1 MAFLNK
7 INWNLLRK
15 NTPNSSGIDPSAP
28 SLHPVVQKKP
38 ATPSTAKNLAE
49 LEHEMELERRVLKI
63 SSQPLHRKA
72 KWGIGSKLIWVAIL
86 IGIPVGV
93 IWVANQPY
101 PAIRRPVMLH
111 APFLLLPSYI
121 SMDNHY
127 REALVSVEQA
137 EQLIEKATS
146 PADLA
151 LGEQKLQETQK
162 HLDQLPTSFVND
174 WSEYRYWW
182 YDSRFS
188 IYGFNAFR
196 TKVGQLEAQ
205 VFQEKNA
212 QSLLTDNMQ
221 TFLNAKQQYERA
233 TTVTDKQTAT
243 AAWQTALNQFE
254 QIPGQTLAGKT
265 IQNQLDNYKREFQE
279 VVGLAAGNDR
289 ISALIT
295 AARQFSWQAAKAGQ
309 NPPHTVTEWRQIEN
323 LWIEAIER
331 LKDIPSTDV
340 AGYTEAQ
347 KLLAIYEANLGQV
360 KVRRQ
365 AEADAV
371 EALEA
376 AQREIENLLAS
387 IPTDAHDMQRNRVL
401 SQLQS
406 IVNQLEKVP
415 NGTTAYL
422 KAQELLLSANN
433 KLRQLQIK

>member
-7 INWNLLRK
+7 INLDFLRK
-15 NTPNSSGIDPSAP
+15 NSPNTSGINPSAP
-28 SLHPVVQKKP
+28 SVQS
-38 ATPSTAKNLAE
+38 ATPKNLAK
-49 LEHEMELERRVLKI
+49 LEHEMELERQALKI
-63 SSQPLHRKA
+63 SSQQLHSKA
-72 KWGIGSKLIWVAIL
+72 KRGIGSRLIWIAIL

-101 PAIRRPVMLH
+101 PMIRRPVMLH

-121 SMDNHY
+121 NMDNHY
-127 REALVSVEQA
+127 RQAVVSVEQA

-151 LGEQKLQETQK
+151 LGEQKLQEAQK

-182 YDSRFS
+182 YNSRFS
-188 IYGFNAFR
+188 VYSFNAFR
-196 TKVGQLEAQ
+196 SQVGQLEAK

-221 TFLNAKQQYERA
+221 TLLNAKQQYEQAA
-233 TTVTDKQTAT
+233 TATDKQTRT
-243 AAWQTALNQFE
+243 AAWQTALNQLE

-265 IQNQLDNYKREFQE
+265 VQNQLDNYKREFQE

-289 ISALIT
+289 ITALIT

-309 NPPHTVTEWRQIEN
+309 NPPHTVTEWQQIEN
-323 LWIEAIER
+323 LWMEAIER
-331 LKDIPSTDV
+331 LKEISSKDV
-340 AGYTEAQ
+340 VGYTEAQ

-365 AEADAV
+365 SEADAV
-371 EALEA
+371 EALET
-376 AQREIENLLAS
+376 AQREIERLLAS
-387 IPTDAHDMQRNRVL
+387 IPTDAHDVERNQVL

-406 IVNQLEKVP
+406 IVNQLEKVQ

-422 KAQELLLSANN
+422 KAQDLLLSANN
-433 KLRQLQIK
+433 KLKQLQVK

>member
-1 MAFLNK
+1 M
-7 INWNLLRK
+7 
-15 NTPNSSGIDPSAP
+15 
-28 SLHPVVQKKP
+28 
-38 ATPSTAKNLAE
+38 
-49 LEHEMELERRVLKI
+49 
-63 SSQPLHRKA
+63 
-72 KWGIGSKLIWVAIL
+72 
-86 IGIPVGV
+86 
-93 IWVANQPY
+93 
-101 PAIRRPVMLH
+101 
-111 APFLLLPSYI
+111 
-121 SMDNHY
+121 
-127 REALVSVEQA
+127 
-137 EQLIEKATS
+137 
-146 PADLA
+146 A
-151 LGEQKLQETQK
+151 LGEEKLQEAQK

-196 TKVGQLEAQ
+196 SEVGQLEAQ

-221 TFLNAKQQYERA
+221 TFLSAKQQYERA
-233 TTVTDKQTAT
+233 ATTTDKQTAT

-265 IQNQLDNYKREFQE
+265 VQNQLDNYKREFQE

-309 NPPHTVTEWRQIEN
+309 NPPHTETEWRQIEN
-323 LWIEAIER
+323 LWMEAMER
-331 LKDIPSTDV
+331 LKEIPSKDV

-365 AEADAV
+365 AEADGV
-371 EALEA
+371 DALEA
-376 AQREIENLLAS
+376 AQREIERLLAS
-387 IPTDAHDMQRNRVL
+387 IPDDAQDVDQNRVL

-406 IVNQLEKVP
+406 IICGSESGVEPIAK
-415 NGTTAYL
+415 YY
-422 KAQELLLSANN
+422 
-433 KLRQLQIK
+433 

>member
-1 MAFLNK
+1 ML
-7 INWNLLRK
+7 
-15 NTPNSSGIDPSAP
+15 
-28 SLHPVVQKKP
+28 KKP
-38 ATPSTAKNLAE
+38 TTPSTPKNLAE
-49 LEHEMELERRVLKI
+49 LEHEMDLEARVLKT
-63 SSQPLHRKA
+63 SPQQLHSKA
-72 KWGIGSKLIWVAIL
+72 KGGISRLIW
-86 IGIPVGV
+86 IGILVGIPIGV
-93 IWVANQPY
+93 VWVANQPY
-101 PAIRRPVMLH
+101 PVIRRPVMLH

-127 REALVSVEQA
+127 RQALISVEQA

-174 WSEYRYWW
+174 WSQYRYWW
-182 YDSRFS
+182 YDSQFS

-196 TKVGQLEAQ
+196 SKVGQLEAK

-221 TFLNAKQQYERA
+221 TLLNAKQQYEQAA
-233 TTVTDKQTAT
+233 TATDKQAAT
-243 AAWQTALNQFE
+243 SAWQMALNQLD

-265 IQNQLDNYKREFQE
+265 VQNQLDTYKREFKE
-279 VVGLAAGNDR
+279 VVGLAAGNER
-289 ISALIT
+289 ICALIT

-309 NPPHTVTEWRQIEN
+309 NPPHTVTEWQQIEN

-331 LKDIPSTDV
+331 LKEIPSKDV

-371 EALEA
+371 DALES
-376 AQREIENLLAS
+376 AQQQIKSLLAS
-387 IPTDAHDMQRNRVL
+387 IPADAHDGERNRVF

-406 IVNQLEKVP
+406 IINQLEKVQ

-433 KLRQLQIK
+433 KLRQLEVK